1 MFINRIVS
9 LYLFSEEL
17 RNTSFLRRELKPPFP
32 IFGVIFSLYI
42 YCYSDIT
49 LQSKSSRNNGK
60 NDDPEDIK
68 LELFLFNCN
77 VLNAGGSKAE
87 S

>member
-32 IFGVIFSLYI
+32 IFGVIFSLFIYI
-42 YCYSDIT
+42 ATVTSHYN
-49 LQSKSSRNNGK
+49 RNPQEIMVK
-60 NDDPEDIK
+60 MMI
-68 LELFLFNCN
+68 LRT
-77 VLNAGGSKAE
+77 
-87 S
+87 